1 MSRMGLRSGV
11 PSPIAP
17 SSKQVPLLET
27 HGLVKRFGALVANDR
42 VDLAV
47 RAGEVHAL
55 LGENGAGKSTLVKML
70 YGLLQPDAG
79 HILWEGRPTVM
90 AEPRYARQLGIGM
103 VFQHFVLFDAL
114 TVAENIALGLDGS
127 RRDTG
132 VIGNRIREI
141 SEHYSLA
148 LDPGRQVYDLS
159 VGERQ
164 RIEIVRCL
172 LQAPRLLIMD
182 EPTSVLTPQETERLF
197 ATLQQLAHEG
207 CAILY
212 ISHKLEEI
220 RVLCDRATIMRA
232 GKVVAAC
239 DPKGTTARGLA
250 HLMIGAEFRTATRRA
265 TRTGSRQ
272 IRLAV
277 AGLALAPDAAHGTG
291 LAEVSF
297 AVAAGEI
304 LGIAGVA
311 GNGQGELVAALS
323 GERLAVRDDQI
334 WIAGQRAGRLGPT
347 QRRALGLSVVP
358 EERHG
363 HGAVLELSLT
373 DNVFL
378 TGRARLPLVRRGFL
392 QSSAARRFAAQVI
405 AAFGV
410 QCAGPDALAG
420 SLSGGN
426 LQKFI
431 IGREILQQ
439 PGVLVVAQPTWGLDA
454 AAVATVQQSLIDLA
468 QKGCAVVIISQDL
481 DELLALCDRIAVI
494 HGGRLSAAQS
504 TEALSVD
511 AIGLRMG
518 GVVGDQEVAP

>member
-1 MSRMGLRSGV
+1 M
-11 PSPIAP
+11 AP
-17 SSKQVPLLET
+17 SGRQSPLLKT
-27 HGLVKRFGALVANDR
+27 QGLVKRFGALVANDR

-79 HILWEGRPTVM
+79 HILWEGRPVM
-90 AEPRYARQLGIGM
+90 MTEPRCARQLGIGM
-103 VFQHFVLFDAL
+103 VFQHFSLFDAM

-127 RRDTG
+127 PRDIRTLRR
-132 VIGNRIREI
+132 RIREVA
-141 SEHYSLA
+141 EKYGLA
-148 LDPGRQVYDLS
+148 LDPGRYVYDLS

-164 RIEIVRCL
+164 RLEIVRCL

-220 RVLCDRATIMRA
+220 RALCDRATIMRA
-232 GKVVAAC
+232 GKVVTTC
-239 DPKGTTARGLA
+239 DPKDTTARGLA
-250 HLMIGAEFRTATRRA
+250 HLMIGSEFRTVTRRVPQA
-265 TRTGSRQ
+265 SSHQIGLEVTG
-272 IRLAV
+272 LT
-277 AGLALAPDAAHGTG
+277 LAPDAAHGIG
-291 LAEVSF
+291 LAGVSF

-323 GERLAVRDDQI
+323 GERLAARGDQI
-334 WIAGQRAGRLGPT
+334 WIAGQCAGRLGPT
-347 QRRALGLSVVP
+347 RRRALGLSVVP

-378 TGRARLPLVRRGFL
+378 TGRARMPLVRRGFL
-392 QSSAARRFAAQVI
+392 QSGVARHFAAQVI

-410 QCAGPDALAG
+410 QCAGPNAPAG

-431 IGREILQQ
+431 IGREIMQQ

-468 QKGCAVVIISQDL
+468 QNGCAVVLISQDL
-481 DELLALCDRIAVI
+481 DELLTLSDRIAVI
-494 HGGRLSAAQS
+494 HGGRLSAARP
-504 TEALSVD
+504 TDALSVD
-511 AIGLRMG
+511 AIGLMMG
-518 GVVGDQEVAP
+518 GVVGDKEVVL

>member
-1 MSRMGLRSGV
+1 MSRMGLRSGA
-11 PSPIAP
+11 PAPMTP
-17 SSKQVPLLET
+17 SSSQSPLLET
-27 HGLVKRFGALVANDR
+27 QGLVKRFGALVANDR

-70 YGLLQPDAG
+70 YGLLQPDEG
-79 HILWEGRPTVM
+79 RILWEGRPAVM
-90 AEPRYARQLGIGM
+90 AEPRCARQLGIGM
-103 VFQHFVLFDAL
+103 VFQHFALFDAM

-127 RRDTG
+127 RRDTRALG
-132 VIGNRIREI
+132 TRIREV
-141 SEHYSLA
+141 SEKYGLA
-148 LDPGRQVYDLS
+148 LDPRRHVYDLS

-172 LQAPRLLIMD
+172 LQAPHLLIMD
-182 EPTSVLTPQETERLF
+182 EPTSVLTPQETARLF

-220 RVLCDRATIMRA
+220 RALCDRATIMRA

-239 DPKGTTARGLA
+239 DPKGETARGLA

-265 TRTGSRQ
+265 TRASSRQ
-272 IRLAV
+272 IKLEV
-277 AGLALAPDAAHGTG
+277 AGLSLAPDSAHGTG

-297 AVAAGEI
+297 AVAVGEI

-347 QRRALGLSVVP
+347 RRRTLGLSVVP
-358 EERHG
+358 EERNG

-392 QSSAARRFAAQVI
+392 QSGAACSFAEKVI

-410 QCAGPDALAG
+410 QCAGPDAPAG

-431 IGREILQQ
+431 IGREILQE
-439 PGVLVVAQPTWGLDA
+439 PSVLVVAQPTWGLDA
-454 AAVATVQQSLIDLA
+454 AAVATVQQALINLA
-468 QKGCAVVIISQDL
+468 QNGCAVVMISQDL
-481 DELLALCDRIAVI
+481 DELLALSDRMAVI
-494 HGGRLSAAQS
+494 HGGRLSAPQP
-504 TEALSVD
+504 TETLSVD
-511 AIGLRMG
+511 EIGLMMG
-518 GVVGDQEVAP
+518 GVAGDKEVAP

>member
-1 MSRMGLRSGV
+1 MQS
-11 PSPIAP
+11 
-17 SSKQVPLLET
+17 PLLET

-79 HILWEGRPTVM
+79 HILWEGCPVVM
-90 AEPRYARQLGIGM
+90 TEPRYARQLGIGM
-103 VFQHFVLFDAL
+103 VFQHFALFEAM
-114 TVAENIALGLDGS
+114 TVAENIALGSGGS
-127 RRDTG
+127 RRDTHALG
-132 VIGNRIREI
+132 TRIREV
-141 SEHYSLA
+141 SEHYGLV
-148 LDPGRQVYDLS
+148 LDPRRHVYDLS

-197 ATLQQLAHEG
+197 ATLQQLAYEG

-220 RVLCDRATIMRA
+220 RALCDCATIMRA
-232 GKVVAAC
+232 GKVVATC
-239 DPKGTTARGLA
+239 DPKSQTARGLA
-250 HLMIGAEFRTATRRA
+250 QLMIGSEFRTATRRTPRA
-265 TRTGSRQ
+265 SRCH
-272 IRLAV
+272 IGLAV
-277 AGLALAPDAAHGTG
+277 AGLALAPDSAYGTG

-311 GNGQGELVAALS
+311 GNGQSELVAALS
-323 GERLAVRDDQI
+323 GERLAARDHQI

-347 QRRALGLSVVP
+347 RRRALGLSVVP

-378 TGRARLPLVRRGFL
+378 TGRARLSLVRRGFL
-392 QSSAARRFAAQVI
+392 QFGAARRFAAQVI
-405 AAFGV
+405 VAFDV

-439 PGVLVVAQPTWGLDA
+439 PDVLVVAQPTWGLDA
-454 AAVATVQQSLIDLA
+454 AATATVQQALLDLA
-468 QKGCAVVIISQDL
+468 HNGGAVVLISQDL
-481 DELLALCDRIAVI
+481 DELLALSNRLAVI
-494 HGGRLSAAQS
+494 HGGRLSAAQP
-504 TEALSVD
+504 TDALSVD
-511 AIGLRMG
+511 AIGLMMG
-518 GVVGDQEVAP
+518 GGAGDREAAP

>member
-1 MSRMGLRSGV
+1 MQNERSGV
-11 PSPIAP
+11 PAPIAP
-17 SSKQVPLLET
+17 SSRQPPLLET
-27 HGLVKRFGALVANDR
+27 QGLVKRFGALVANDR

-47 RAGEVHAL
+47 YTGEVHAL

-79 HILWEGRPTVM
+79 HILWEGCRVIMT
-90 AEPRYARQLGIGM
+90 EPRYARQLGIGM
-103 VFQHFVLFDAL
+103 VLQHFSLFDAM

-127 RRDTG
+127 PRDNRALGT
-132 VIGNRIREI
+132 RIREV
-141 SEHYSLA
+141 SDKYGLA
-148 LDPGRQVYDLS
+148 LNPGRYVYDLS

-164 RIEIVRCL
+164 RIEVVRCL

-197 ATLQQLAHEG
+197 MTLKQLAHEG

-220 RVLCDRATIMRA
+220 RTLCDRATIMRA
-232 GKVVAAC
+232 GKVVVAC

-250 HLMIGAEFRTATRRA
+250 HLMLGSEFRTATRRA
-265 TRTGSRQ
+265 TRESSRQ
-272 IRLAV
+272 IGLEV

-323 GERLAVRDDQI
+323 GERLAARDDQI

-378 TGRARLPLVRRGFL
+378 TGRARLPLVRR
-392 QSSAARRFAAQVI
+392 AV
-405 AAFGV
+405 
-410 QCAGPDALAG
+410 
-420 SLSGGN
+420 SLN
-426 LQKFI
+426 
-431 IGREILQQ
+431 R
-439 PGVLVVAQPTWGLDA
+439 
-454 AAVATVQQSLIDLA
+454 
-468 QKGCAVVIISQDL
+468 
-481 DELLALCDRIAVI
+481 
-494 HGGRLSAAQS
+494 
-504 TEALSVD
+504 
-511 AIGLRMG
+511 
-518 GVVGDQEVAP
+518 

>member
-1 MSRMGLRSGV
+1 M
-11 PSPIAP
+11 IA
-17 SSKQVPLLET
+17 
-27 HGLVKRFGALVANDR
+27 A
-42 VDLAV
+42 
-47 RAGEVHAL
+47 
-55 LGENGAGKSTLVKML
+55 
-70 YGLLQPDAG
+70 
-79 HILWEGRPTVM
+79 
-90 AEPRYARQLGIGM
+90 PRYARQLGISM
-103 VFQHFVLFDAL
+103 VFQHFPLFEAM

-127 RRDTG
+127 RRDTRALG
-132 VIGNRIREI
+132 TRIHEVA
-141 SEHYSLA
+141 EKYGLA
-148 LDPGRQVYDLS
+148 LDPERHVYDLS

-182 EPTSVLTPQETERLF
+182 EPTAVLTPQEIERLF
-197 ATLQQLAHEG
+197 ATLRQLAHEG

-220 RVLCDRATIMRA
+220 RTLCDRATIMRA
-232 GKVVAAC
+232 GRVVTVC

-250 HLMIGAEFRTATRRA
+250 QLMIGSEFRTTTRRA
-265 TRTGSRQ
+265 SQASSRQ
-272 IRLAV
+272 IGLAV
-277 AGLALAPDAAHGTG
+277 AGLTLAPDSAHGTG

-311 GNGQGELVAALS
+311 GNGQAELVAALS
-323 GERLAVRDDQI
+323 GERLAARADQI
-334 WIAGQRAGRLGPT
+334 RIAGQYAGRLGPT
-347 QRRALGLSVVP
+347 RRRALGLSVVP
-358 EERHG
+358 EERHD

-392 QSSAARRFAAQVI
+392 QSGAARRFAAQVI
-405 AAFGV
+405 TAFSV

-431 IGREILQQ
+431 IGREILQE

-454 AAVATVQQSLIDLA
+454 VAVATVQQSLIDLA
-468 QKGCAVVIISQDL
+468 QNGGAVVLISQDL
-481 DELLALCDRIAVI
+481 DELLALSDRIAVM
-494 HGGRLSAAQS
+494 HGGRLSAAQP
-504 TEALSVD
+504 TEALSIEV
-511 AIGLRMG
+511 IGLMMG
-518 GVVGDQEVAP
+518 GVAGDQEMAP

>member
-1 MSRMGLRSGV
+1 MSRMKLQIGT
-11 PSPIAP
+11 PSPMMP
-17 SSKQVPLLET
+17 SGRQVPLLET
-27 HGLVKRFGALVANDR
+27 QGLVKRFGALTANDR

-79 HILWEGRPTVM
+79 HILWEGRPVIMT
-90 AEPRYARQLGIGM
+90 EPRYARQLGIGM
-103 VFQHFVLFDAL
+103 VFQHFSLFDAM
-114 TVAENIALGLDGS
+114 TVAENIALGLEGS
-127 RRDTG
+127 PRDTRALG
-132 VIGNRIREI
+132 TRIREVA
-141 SEHYSLA
+141 EKYGLA
-148 LDPGRQVYDLS
+148 LDPGRHVYDLS

-197 ATLQQLAHEG
+197 ATLQRLAHEG

-239 DPKGTTARGLA
+239 DPKSETARGLA
-250 HLMIGAEFRTATRRA
+250 HLMVGSEFRTATRRA
-265 TRTGSRQ
+265 PQVSSRE

-277 AGLALAPDAAHGTG
+277 AGLSLAPDSAHGTG
-291 LAEVSF
+291 LSEVSF
-297 AVAAGEI
+297 TVAAGEL

-323 GERLAVRDDQI
+323 GERLAARDDQI
-334 WIAGQRAGRLGPT
+334 WIAGQRAGWLGLT
-347 QRRALGLSVVP
+347 RRRALGLSVVP

-363 HGAVLELSLT
+363 HGTVPELSLT

-378 TGRARLPLVRRGFL
+378 TGRARLPLMRRGFL
-392 QSSAARRFAAQVI
+392 QFGAARRFAAQVI

-410 QCAGPDALAG
+410 QCAGPEAPAG

-431 IGREILQQ
+431 LGREILQQ

-468 QKGCAVVIISQDL
+468 QNGCAVVIISQDL
-481 DELLALCDRIAVI
+481 DELLALSDRIAVI
-494 HGGRLSAAQS
+494 HGGRLSAAQP
-504 TEALSVD
+504 TDALSVD
-511 AIGLRMG
+511 AIGLMMG
-518 GVVGDQEVAP
+518 GVVGNQEVAP

>member
-1 MSRMGLRSGV
+1 MLAALHRRGTGARTAAPRTRLRRSG
-11 PSPIAP
+11 AP
-17 SSKQVPLLET
+17 PRHPTGRLPATAGSTSRPRSLGQPP
-27 HGLVKRFGALVANDR
+27 
-42 VDLAV
+42 
-47 RAGEVHAL
+47 RA
-55 LGENGAGKSTLVKML
+55 
-70 YGLLQPDAG
+70 
-79 HILWEGRPTVM
+79 
-90 AEPRYARQLGIGM
+90 
-103 VFQHFVLFDAL
+103 
-114 TVAENIALGLDGS
+114 
-127 RRDTG
+127 
-132 VIGNRIREI
+132 
-141 SEHYSLA
+141 
-148 LDPGRQVYDLS
+148 
-159 VGERQ
+159 
-164 RIEIVRCL
+164 
-172 LQAPRLLIMD
+172 
-182 EPTSVLTPQETERLF
+182 
-197 ATLQQLAHEG
+197 
-207 CAILY
+207 
-212 ISHKLEEI
+212 
-220 RVLCDRATIMRA
+220 
-232 GKVVAAC
+232 
-239 DPKGTTARGLA
+239 
-250 HLMIGAEFRTATRRA
+250 
-265 TRTGSRQ
+265 
-272 IRLAV
+272 
-277 AGLALAPDAAHGTG
+277 G

-347 QRRALGLSVVP
+347 QRRTLGLSVVP

-392 QSSAARRFAAQVI
+392 QSSAARHFAAQVI

-439 PGVLVVAQPTWGLDA
+439 PGVLVVAQPTWSLDA

-481 DELLALCDRIAVI
+481 DALLVLSDRIAVI
-494 HGGRLSAAQS
+494 HGGRLSVAQS